1 MKILLVE
8 DDALARALLKDIL
21 NSSGFEVTACGDAE
35 SAWDICQQDP
45 PPLLILDWMLPGM
58 DGLELCRR
66 IRQLP
71 DGDRF
76 VVLMVTSRSEPDDL
90 HSVLAAG
97 ADDYLTKP
105 IDRHLFKVRMAIAE
119 KWMQDR
125 TARHAAD
132 ARLEE
137 TLTQLEKTHD
147 DLVAILDHFRA
158 GTAIAAV
165 DGTISF
171 LNQSATNTF
180 FDPAPLSIQG
190 QHWTDLFPFDAA
202 TQNQLS
208 DLIETSPEQRLR
220 VPIHVKGARGQHFWM
235 EVEVQDDPRDPR
247 RKIWFFYDVTEV
259 HDLRRQLG
267 QSAHFHD
274 LIGKSQGMQLVYQQ
288 IQQIANVDWTV
299 LIEGDTG
306 TGKELVARA
315 IHASSHRRDGPFVA
329 VNCAGLTDSLIG
341 SQLFGH
347 RRGAFTGAVEDH
359 QGFLEAAAGGT
370 LLLDE
375 IGDVPMSIQTSLLRV
390 LQEKEITRLGE
401 TTPRKVDVRIL
412 AATHRDLN
420 AEVEKESF
428 CQDLLYRLRIA
439 RVQLPPLHQRRE
451 DIPLLISHFLRE
463 TSNTIGKEV
472 KEVNQQAMRLLMD
485 HSWPGNV
492 RELKSAIDFAA
503 IRCTQGII
511 QPEDLPPEVLT
522 STTPTTDQPA
532 LSETP
537 AAAPRGERER
547 FLDAL
552 EQTGGNRTAAARLLG
567 ISRATFYRRLD
578 ELGLK
583 Q

>member
-1 MKILLVE
+1 M
-8 DDALARALLKDIL
+8 
-21 NSSGFEVTACGDAE
+21 
-35 SAWDICQQDP
+35 
-45 PPLLILDWMLPGM
+45 
-58 DGLELCRR
+58 
-66 IRQLP
+66 
-71 DGDRF
+71 
-76 VVLMVTSRSEPDDL
+76 
-90 HSVLAAG
+90 
-97 ADDYLTKP
+97 
-105 IDRHLFKVRMAIAE
+105 
-119 KWMQDR
+119 
-125 TARHAAD
+125 
-132 ARLEE
+132 
-137 TLTQLEKTHD
+137 
-147 DLVAILDHFRA
+147 
-158 GTAIAAV
+158 
-165 DGTISF
+165 
-171 LNQSATNTF
+171 
-180 FDPAPLSIQG
+180 
-190 QHWTDLFPFDAA
+190 
-202 TQNQLS
+202 
-208 DLIETSPEQRLR
+208 
-220 VPIHVKGARGQHFWM
+220 
-235 EVEVQDDPRDPR
+235 
-247 RKIWFFYDVTEV
+247 
-259 HDLRRQLG
+259 
-267 QSAHFHD
+267 
-274 LIGKSQGMQLVYQQ
+274 
-288 IQQIANVDWTV
+288 
-299 LIEGDTG
+299 
-306 TGKELVARA
+306 ARA